1 MIAIQGVKFLLA
13 GFINTFFGLSVIY
26 LLLFMGINDYV
37 ANMSGYLFGMVIS
50 FFLNKYYVFKS
61 GVMSIGKVYRF
72 ILVFLVSYLLNL
84 IILYM
89 AIDKMSSYT
98 SQLLAMIGYTTANF
112 LLNKF
117 FVFNKL

>member
-1 MIAIQGVKFLLA
+1 
-13 GFINTFFGLSVIY
+13 
-26 LLLFMGINDYV
+26 MGINDYV